1 MASKLYSEDMAK
13 GLFDAAKKDGYT
25 VKWLGE
31 LRLLADLLQE
41 KALSDKIRDKA
52 VSMDDKVALIADR
65 GGKLSPELENL
76 LFMLVEKQ
84 KVDLV
89 GSISMEYQRLVDE
102 QYGIE
107 GTQRASVT
115 TAIPLEE
122 TAALDLGKR
131 LTQITGKPV
140 VIESKVDPE
149 ILGGMIIRIGD
160 KLIDGSVRSKLQTI
174 SKELV

>member
-1 MASKLYSEDMAK
+1 MASNLYSVDMAK
-13 GLFDAAKKDGYT
+13 GLFDAARKNGYT

-31 LRLLADLLQE
+31 LRLLAGLMQD
-41 KALSDKIRDKA
+41 KALSDKMRDKA
-52 VSMDDKVALIADR
+52 VSMDDKVALILER
-65 GGKLSPELENL
+65 GGKLSPEMVNL
-76 LFMLVEKQ
+76 LSMLVEKQ

-89 GSISMEYQRLVDE
+89 EPISIEYQKLVDE
-102 QYGIE
+102 QYGVE